1 MKLPESPSFDELQ
14 ALARLD
20 PEAFENWRTREI
32 ERIIQAT
39 PPHLRRR
46 LQGMQFQIDAQRQ
59 LHPNPL
65 GACVKISAMMH
76 SAANEL
82 SHLLSEFAGPPHSN
96 LPPAVDPDAPRIDH
110 RRRAEVIEFR
120 RR

>member
-14 ALARLD
+14 ELARLD
-20 PEAFENWRTREI
+20 PEAFEHWRTREI
-32 ERIIQAT
+32 ERIIEAT

-82 SHLLSEFAGPPHSN
+82 GHLLNEFSGQSHPN
-96 LPPAVDPDAPRIDH
+96 LPAAADADAPRVDG